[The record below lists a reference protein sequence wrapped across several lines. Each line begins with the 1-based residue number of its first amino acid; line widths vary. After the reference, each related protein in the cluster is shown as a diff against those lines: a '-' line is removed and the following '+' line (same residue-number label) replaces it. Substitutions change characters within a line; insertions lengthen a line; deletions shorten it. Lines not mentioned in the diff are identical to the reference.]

1 MLADNP
7 HSVSLAN
14 FPARSFMIH
23 QKWFE
28 FWMDRIKSNSGE
40 ILDFDRSARWDNPSC
55 MIMKIVKEKMGFLD
69 NHPVYDAHMS
79 DRHMSDRS
87 SRWSDNRRS
96 TSGQRNRSRPP
107 RSRAPSSDVG
117 RYDAGPGPR
126 NDAGRPMPVVHES
139 DQDWYDDR
147 DWYGRARF
155 DRDWSDRAWSD
166 RDWSVPDASD
176 WYYGKGRSQYG
187 GGGYS
192 PQYWPWYDD
201 YWRSW

>member
-1 MLADNP
+1 
-7 HSVSLAN
+7 
-14 FPARSFMIH
+14 
-23 QKWFE
+23 
-28 FWMDRIKSNSGE
+28 MDRIKSNSGE
-40 ILDFDRSARWDNPSC
+40 ILNFDRSARWDNPSC

-69 NHPVYDAHMS
+69 NHPVYDAHPVYGAP
-79 DRHMSDRS
+79 MSDRS
-87 SRWSDNRRS
+87 SRWSGDRRS
-96 TSGQRNRSRPP
+96 TSVQRNRSRPP

-117 RYDAGPGPR
+117 RYDGGPGPR

-139 DQDWYDDR
+139 HQDWYDDR

-166 RDWSVPDASD
+166 QDWSVPDASD

-187 GGGYS
+187 GGYS
-192 PQYWPWYDD
+192 PQWPWYDD